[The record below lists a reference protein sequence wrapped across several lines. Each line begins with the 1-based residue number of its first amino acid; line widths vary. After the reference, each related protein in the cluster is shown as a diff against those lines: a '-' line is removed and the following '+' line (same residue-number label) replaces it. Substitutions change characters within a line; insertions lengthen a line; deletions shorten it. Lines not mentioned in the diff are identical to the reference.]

1 MEGGAEGLVR
11 ATRVRQMATWAASP
25 MTVQVMWAVA
35 RAAMVV
41 WMSEGSE
48 ERREP
53 MRMRISR
60 VPWEGAW
67 LVDGC

>member
-1 MEGGAEGLVR
+1 MR
-11 ATRVRQMATWAASP
+11 ATRVRQMATWAARP
-25 MTVQVMWAVA
+25 MTVQVMCAA
-35 RAAMVV
+35 TRAAMVV

-53 MRMRISR
+53 IRRRISR

-67 LVDGC
+67 LGEGC